1 MRIWLIN
8 PGEPLPI
15 DKNQRLLRT
24 GKLAYELKKDHEII
38 WFSSKFDHFS
48 KSFRDKNQQ
57 EFEGIKYIFINSIGY
72 NNNLSF
78 KRILDHVILGINLI
92 LKAFTLKKPDLVI
105 TSYPPIETSFFIML
119 FCKLKKIK
127 IELDNA
133 GIGIPF
139 PQRDIHLFFDDA
151 EGLAKGL
158 ASTGKKKNT

>member
-1 MRIWLIN
+1 MKKIIIFHQTKYLKNNQTFFLMKIWLIN
-8 PGEPLPI
+8 SGEPLPI
-15 DKNQRLLRT
+15 DKSQRLLRT

-92 LKAFTLKKPDLVI
+92 LKAFTLKNL
-105 TSYPPIETSFFIML
+105 TL
-119 FCKLKKIK
+119 
-127 IELDNA
+127 
-133 GIGIPF
+133 
-139 PQRDIHLFFDDA
+139 
-151 EGLAKGL
+151 
-158 ASTGKKKNT
+158 